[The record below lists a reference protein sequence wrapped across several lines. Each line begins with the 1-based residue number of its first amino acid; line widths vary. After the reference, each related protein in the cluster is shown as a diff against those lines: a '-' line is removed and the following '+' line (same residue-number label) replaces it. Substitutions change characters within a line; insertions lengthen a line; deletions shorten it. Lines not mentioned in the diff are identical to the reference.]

1 MSVNEGAVLD
11 TVPVSVHLPR
21 HTSPC
26 MITKYQHQ
34 KAPLQKTSL
43 WFTILRDGHQI
54 LMINSEI
61 FRLHCNPLEICQ
73 ASVYRLHSASYTQE
87 GEKLENNI

>member
-1 MSVNEGAVLD
+1 MNEGSILD
-11 TVPVSVHLPR
+11 TVPVSVRLPR

-26 MITKYQHQ
+26 MITECQHQ
-34 KAPLQKTSL
+34 KAALQERSL
-43 WFTILRDGHQI
+43 CFLILRDGHQI

-73 ASVYRLHSASYTQE
+73 ASVHHLHSASYTQE
-87 GEKLENNI
+87 GEKLANNI